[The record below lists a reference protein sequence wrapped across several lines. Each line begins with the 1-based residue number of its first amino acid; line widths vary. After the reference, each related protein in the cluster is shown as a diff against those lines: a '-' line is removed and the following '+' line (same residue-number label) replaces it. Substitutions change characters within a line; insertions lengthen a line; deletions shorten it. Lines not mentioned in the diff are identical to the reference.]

1 MSEIRGLYLVY
12 FDLQCRMSFIVQS
25 LFSKGLLLQSA
36 RKCYFYWDRILF
48 SKTSTLHVFNV
59 LEVFFI
65 FLPKSFTYMDGLNN
79 NQLNIYNAKGF
90 LEHH

>member
-25 LFSKGLLLQSA
+25 LFSKSLLLQTS
-36 RKCYFYWDRILF
+36 RKYYFYWDRILF
-48 SKTSTLHVFNV
+48 SKTSMYVFNV

-65 FLPKSFTYMDGLNN
+65 YMDGFNN
-79 NQLNIYNAKGF
+79 NQLNIYNAKGS

>member
-25 LFSKGLLLQSA
+25 LFSKSLLLQTS
-36 RKCYFYWDRILF
+36 RKYYFYWDRILF
-48 SKTSTLHVFNV
+48 SKTSMYVFNV

-65 FLPKSFTYMDGLNN
+65 YMDGLNN
-79 NQLNIYNAKGF
+79 NQLNIYNAKGS

>member
-25 LFSKGLLLQSA
+25 LFSKSLLLQTS
-36 RKCYFYWDRILF
+36 RKYYFYWDRILF
-48 SKTSTLHVFNV
+48 SKMSMYVFNV

-65 FLPKSFTYMDGLNN
+65 YMDGLNN
-79 NQLNIYNAKGF
+79 NQLNIYNAKGS